1 MFEGFR
7 YGFLCFRFVG
17 LLLSSA
23 TLKDCSDAEELLDI
37 DSFSSMHSLRSESS
51 EFTD

>member
-7 YGFLCFRFVG
+7 YGSLCLRLVAFS
-17 LLLSSA
+17 LLSV
-23 TLKDCSDAEELLDI
+23 TLKDCSDAEELLDT

-51 EFTD
+51 GSLN